1 MQDDD
6 GSGEL
11 DIEELRAVFLS
22 TGMYVSPYE
31 LEDIFTKVDKDGGG
45 TVSIDEFMA
54 WLRGSSPEAAKLRR
68 QMLNGGG
75 GSGGDADDVDDGS
88 DDPVFSAKMKLRR
101 LATMNGNLD
110 FGKLFAYYDRD
121 GGGEIDFNEFKSAIR
136 RDALISPRMLPQA
149 DLLLMFAHIGE
160 ALHKFC
166 RVYLLIATDITCLQ
180 MSVAMGR

>member
-1 MQDDD
+1 
-6 GSGEL
+6 
-11 DIEELRAVFLS
+11 
-22 TGMYVSPYE
+22 
-31 LEDIFTKVDKDGGG
+31 
-45 TVSIDEFMA
+45 MA

-75 GSGGDADDVDDGS
+75 GSGENPNDVDDES

-166 RVYLLIATDITCLQ
+166 RVYLPIATDITCLQ